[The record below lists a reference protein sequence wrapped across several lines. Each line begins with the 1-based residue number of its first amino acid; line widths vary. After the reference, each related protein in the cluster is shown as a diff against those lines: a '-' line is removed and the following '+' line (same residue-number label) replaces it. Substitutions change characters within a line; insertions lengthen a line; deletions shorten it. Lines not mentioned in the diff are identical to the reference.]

1 MFDFSFSELV
11 LIGLIALIVL
21 GPQRLPEVARA
32 MGRWMARLRRFV
44 EDVKRDINQE
54 VKDDDL
60 AAFRKI
66 QEELVET
73 RSAFERSAHETFSSL
88 SAPTEAVAP
97 AASPVV
103 DTDKVAGDRT
113 AVLEVPSGAAARKT
127 PVRKTPVRKRPAR
140 KSSAQPK
147 SGPPRSAGP
156 KTTRNSHGGAR
167 KTRPR

>member
-44 EDVKRDINQE
+44 EDVKRDINHE
-54 VKDDDL
+54 VQDDDL

-88 SAPTEAVAP
+88 SGSTETAAP
-97 AASPVV
+97 AASPVA
-103 DTDKVAGDRT
+103 DADKVASDRS
-113 AVLEVPSGAAARKT
+113 AVLEVPSGAAA
-127 PVRKTPVRKRPAR
+127 RKTPVRKRPAR